1 MRAFGLLGETLSYSF
16 SPDIHETIF
25 DNIGIKGDYKLV
37 EVPQAVFGKEIF
49 DAVIEAFDGMNVTI
63 PYKTKVMPFLD
74 EIHPAAAAIGAI
86 NTIVK
91 VDGKRIGYN
100 TDYFGALESIK
111 SLPYKEA
118 KGAILLGTGGSS
130 KAVLQCLLA
139 LEMTPIYV
147 VSREPSAIF
156 ENENITCISYEALE
170 QLAPTDCLLVNC
182 TPVGMKTN
190 PELLNVSETLIKKQ
204 CCVFDLV
211 YNPRITP
218 LLEIAT
224 KHNIPNI
231 NGLNMLIIQA
241 IEAEKLWL
249 QNMNISHHAIIS
261 KVVLKMAL

>member
-1 MRAFGLLGETLSYSF
+1 MRTFGLLGETLSYSF

-25 DNIGIKGDYKLV
+25 DTIGIKGDYKLV
-37 EVPQAVFGKEIF
+37 EVPQAEFGKETF
-49 DAVIEAFDGMNVTI
+49 NALIEDFDGMNVTI

-74 EIHPAAAAIGAI
+74 EIHPAAKAIGAV

-91 VDGKRIGYN
+91 VEGKLVGYN

-111 SLPYKEA
+111 SLPYKKA
-118 KGAILLGTGGSS
+118 KGAIVLGTGGSS

-147 VSREPSAIF
+147 VSRKPNNNYD
-156 ENENITCISYEALE
+156 NENIQCISYEMLE
-170 QLAPTDCLLVNC
+170 ELAPKDCLLVNC
-182 TPVGMKTN
+182 TPVGMKTHHAT
-190 PELLNVSETLIKKQ
+190 LNVSETLIKQ
-204 CCVFDLV
+204 QSCVFDLV

-218 LLEIAT
+218 LLEIAEQY
-224 KHNIPNI
+224 KIPNL

-249 QNMNISHHAIIS
+249 QNITMCPQTIIS
-261 KVVLKMAL
+261 KLVLKVTQ